1 MPPTLGE
8 SGIYAV
14 FAHPLRSRILKHLG
28 EHGPTRSTELRR
40 ELDISVGTL
49 YYHLDVL
56 GELVTQDQ
64 RKRYLL
70 TDLGAAALDMVAS
83 RDESISA
90 YLPRKARLPLVDAVA
105 PFISGSLLFRYIL
118 ESPKRH
124 LVEAVLIVVLGAWL
138 HAGARL
144 LPEGVFLLQTPATSL
159 EATLM
164 RAVTGWL
171 LTFLAVDLVAA
182 ILFRRSGGRISLL
195 VGVAISQLPL
205 IAFSGLWIATRSAFF
220 VTDFDSWLLRIGF
233 FGFQVWSLVLLG
245 SVVRLSKGL
254 SGYKAAF
261 VVMVFAYLNVAYST
275 LLRGFV

>member
-1 MPPTLGE
+1 MGE
-8 SGIYAV
+8 SRIYAV
-14 FAHPLRSRILKHLG
+14 FAHPLRSRILEHLG
-28 EHGPTRSTELRR
+28 EHGPTKSTELRR

-56 GELVTQDQ
+56 VELVTQDQ

-90 YLPRKARLPLVDAVA
+90 YLPRKAQLPLVDAVA

-144 LPEGVFLLQTPATSL
+144 LPEGVFLLQTPATTL

-164 RAVTGWL
+164 RAVAGWVII
-171 LTFLAVDLVAA
+171 FLVMDLVATV
-182 ILFRRSGGRISLL
+182 LFRRSGGRISLL

-205 IAFSGLWIATRSAFF
+205 LAFSALWIAAGPTFL
-220 VTDFDSWLLRIGF
+220 VTDFGNWLLRIGF
-233 FGFQVWSLVLLG
+233 FGFQAWSLVLLG
-245 SVVRLSKGL
+245 TGVRVSKGL

-261 VVMVFAYLNVAYST
+261 VVMVFAYLNVAYSA